1 MSGGKREGAGRKP
14 LAPAEIS
21 SAGSIRLTAAQWEKF
36 KLLGGVAWL
45 RTALQK
51 AKLPK

>member
-1 MSGGKREGAGRKP
+1 MSKAGRK
-14 LAPAEIS
+14 AIEPA
-21 SAGSIRLTAAQWEKF
+21 ARAVVGSIRLNAAQWEKF

-45 RTALQK
+45 RAALQK